1 MRRASLLALIV
12 VPLLAACAG
21 QGAGSGSDPASA
33 TATPAASLASVPA
46 ATHTPA
52 ASVDAVPS
60 DDLGDFTCDLPLED
74 GGSVG
79 VANIV
84 DVRVGA
90 HDGYDRVVFEFE
102 QGTPDLTLDRATP
115 PFTADGSGLPI
126 EVNGDSF
133 LGLTMRGGSKQTDD
147 GTSSYDGPTEFEPG
161 FDTLD
166 ALVEGG
172 DFERQ
177 STWYLGLTA
186 EACARLTILD
196 GPPRI
201 VIDIEH

>member
-52 ASVDAVPS
+52 PSVDAVPS

-115 PFTADGSGLPI
+115 PITGDASGLPI

-133 LGLTMRGGSKQTDD
+133 LSLTMRGGSKQTDE
-147 GTSSYDGPTEFEPG
+147 GTSSYNGPTSFDPG
-161 FDTLD
+161 FDSLD

-186 EACARLTILD
+186 ESCARLIGLD

>member
-33 TATPAASLASVPA
+33 TATPAASLASVPP

-52 ASVDAVPS
+52 PSVDAVPS
-60 DDLGDFTCDLPLED
+60 DDLANFTCDVPLKD

-84 DVRVGA
+84 DVRVGV

-115 PFTADGSGLPI
+115 PFTGDASGLPI

-133 LGLTMRGGSKQTDD
+133 LTLTMRGGSKQTDD
-147 GTSSYDGPTEFEPG
+147 GTSSYNGPTSFDPG
-161 FDTLD
+161 FDSLD

-186 EACARLTILD
+186 EACARLTIID

>member
-1 MRRASLLALIV
+1 MLRASILALIV
-12 VPLLAACAG
+12 VPLLVACAG

-46 ATHTPA
+46 ATQTPTP
-52 ASVDAVPS
+52 SVDAVPS
-60 DDLGDFTCDLPLED
+60 DDLGAFTCDMPVNN

-115 PFTADGSGLPI
+115 PFTGDASGLPI

-133 LGLTMRGGSKQTDD
+133 LSLTMRGGSKQTDE
-147 GTSSYDGPTEFEPG
+147 GTSSYNGPTSFDPG
-161 FDTLD
+161 FDSLD
-166 ALVEGG
+166 ALIEGG

-186 EACARLTILD
+186 ESCARLIILD
-196 GPPRI
+196 GPPRV

>member
-1 MRRASLLALIV
+1 MRRASLFALIV
-12 VPLLAACAG
+12 APLLAACAG

-46 ATHTPA
+46 ATHTPTP
-52 ASVDAVPS
+52 SVDAVPS
-60 DDLGDFTCDLPLED
+60 DDLGAFTCDMPVNN

-102 QGTPDLTLDRATP
+102 QGTPDLTLAQATP
-115 PFTADGSGLPI
+115 PFTGDASGLPI

-133 LGLTMRGGSKQTDD
+133 LSLTMRGGSKQTDE
-147 GTSSYDGPTEFEPG
+147 GTSSYNGPTSFDPG
-161 FDTLD
+161 FDSLD

-186 EACARLTILD
+186 ESCARLIILD